1 LQAGGVAMT
10 AEVTNEAV
18 AALALRPGREVF
30 AAVKATAVRVY
41 A

>member
-1 LQAGGVAMT
+1 MT
-10 AEVTNEAV
+10 AEVTNEA
-18 AALALRPGREVF
+18 AATLALAPGRPVF